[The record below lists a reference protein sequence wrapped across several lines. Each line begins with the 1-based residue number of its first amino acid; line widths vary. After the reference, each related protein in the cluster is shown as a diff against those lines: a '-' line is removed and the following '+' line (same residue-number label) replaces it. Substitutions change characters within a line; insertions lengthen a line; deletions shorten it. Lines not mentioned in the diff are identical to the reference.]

1 MVNRSEGYPELRA
14 KTKTTLSK
22 LGQLVALFSGK
33 YQNQNEI
40 HLSAFFRS

>member
-1 MVNRSEGYPELRA
+1 MVDRSEGYPELRA

-22 LGQLVALFSGK
+22 LGWLVALFSGQ

-40 HLSAFFRS
+40 HLSTFFQS